1 MLQCS
6 IKIRAGSCVQCNHHL
21 FKSSRRSH
29 VASRSFLINYSSFF
43 SMLTKHRPF
52 QFKVNS
58 SQFVSIQ
65 PRKEKKVS
73 VC

>member
-1 MLQCS
+1 ML
-6 IKIRAGSCVQCNHHL
+6 HL
-21 FKSSRRSH
+21 VLSL
-29 VASRSFLINYSSFF
+29 LITLNFF